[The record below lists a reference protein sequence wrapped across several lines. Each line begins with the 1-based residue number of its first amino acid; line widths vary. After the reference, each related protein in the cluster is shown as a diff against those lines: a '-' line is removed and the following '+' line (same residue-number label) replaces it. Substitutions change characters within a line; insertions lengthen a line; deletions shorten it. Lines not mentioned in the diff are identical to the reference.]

1 MSAIRGRDTQPEL
14 ILRSSIHA
22 LGLRYRL
29 HDSALPGKP
38 DLVFP
43 RYRAVIFVHGCF
55 WHMHGCT
62 ACKIPSTRTAFWIQ
76 KLEANRLRDAR
87 SREALSVMNWRVGV
101 VWECALVGKNRYPAS
116 TVATLVCNWLHGESA
131 SLELVGSA

>member
-1 MSAIRGRDTQPEL
+1 MSAIRGRDTRPEL

-29 HDSALPGKP
+29 HDGALPGKP

-55 WHMHGCT
+55 WHRHGC
-62 ACKIPSTRTAFWIQ
+62 AASKVPSTRTAFWVQ

-87 SREALSVMNWRVGV
+87 SREALSDKGWRVGV
-101 VWECALVGKNRYPAS
+101 VWECSLLGKTRYPA
-116 TVATLVCNWLHGESA
+116 TAVAAMVCNWLQGESE
-131 SLELVGSA
+131 SLEVVGSG